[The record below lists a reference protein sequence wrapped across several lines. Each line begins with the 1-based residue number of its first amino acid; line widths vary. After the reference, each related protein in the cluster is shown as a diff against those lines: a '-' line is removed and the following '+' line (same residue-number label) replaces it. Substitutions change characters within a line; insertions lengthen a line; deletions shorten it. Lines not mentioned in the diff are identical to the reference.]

1 MKKILLLLMLI
12 LGVNSIFAQKFE
24 KIKALKT
31 TFIADRL
38 DLTPAEAEK
47 FWPVYNFYEKEIHQY
62 QVIDKMDLMQSI
74 KEKGSIATLSDKEA
88 DEVLKK
94 VLDIDEKIAKTEK
107 NKYLALNKVVPTHKV
122 LKLMRVEEGFKRELF
137 RLLHE
142 QKNKRD

>member
-1 MKKILLLLMLI
+1 MLI